1 MNKIILLSLAFFL
14 CLFAEETYLGIV
26 HGIEGDSL
34 VLVDGLRIYVP
45 NARKSLVY
53 ENAFTDPQAISF
65 PFTAS
70 LVQDRMSPTGV
81 RTYVRIERQYA
92 LIEGRLVEK
101 K

>member
-1 MNKIILLSLAFFL
+1 MNKIILLLLTLSL
-14 CLFAEETYLGIV
+14 CLFAEEIYLGMV

-45 NARKSLVY
+45 NARKSLFY
-53 ENAFTDPQAISF
+53 GNAFIDPQAISF

-81 RTYVRIERQYA
+81 RTFVRIEQQYL

>member
-1 MNKIILLSLAFFL
+1 MNKIILLSLTLFL
-14 CLFAEETYLGIV
+14 CLFAEETYLGMV

-45 NARKSLVY
+45 NARGSLVY
-53 ENAFTDPQAISF
+53 DNAFTDPQTISF

-70 LVQDRMSPTGV
+70 LIQDRMSRAGI
-81 RTYVRIERQYA
+81 RTYVRIEQQY
-92 LIEGRLVEK
+92 LLVEGRLVEK